1 MKQQNPA
8 NTPRGSNITNYFVKL
23 PLYAIHKNYNV
34 NSMLHVI
41 CTVAYNVTLGNIAST
56 QRLLNVNLIYLS
68 AHL

>member
-41 CTVAYNVTLGNIAST
+41 RKDYVKTTLYLIHKNYH
-56 QRLLNVNLIYLS
+56 VN
-68 AHL
+68 AP